1 VTPYADSEKVQ
12 DPVSTIST
20 RRRPASA
27 HPVPEE
33 APAGFHVPFERGQVL
48 GGKYEVEDLIGVGGI
63 AFVVSARHVGFD
75 SLVALKFLR
84 PELAQLPD
92 ARAHFTTEAQNNFRL
107 ESEHIVRVLDVDEL
121 PQGLP
126 YMVMELLQG
135 RDLRTALAHGPLSVP
150 LAAEYALQVAAAL
163 AAAHASGLVHC
174 DIKPENLFVLDGAG
188 DEPWLK
194 VLDFGIARAVQ
205 GLPSPDQRVVSSGA
219 VGSPPYMSPEQV
231 RASPDLDARTDIWS
245 LGCVL
250 YELLTLRV
258 PFHRSSRME
267 SCAAV
272 LEQEPPPVRALR
284 ADLPAEIEDVLA
296 RCLRKVASERYANVA
311 ELAEA
316 LAPFAPERA
325 RRHAARCRQLL
336 SAGPR
341 ISVTTDPGRRS
352 RPSVP
357 PFGSQRLSSPEAL
370 VATQLLA
377 PPSLAAHG
385 EALSPRATKRR
396 KRPLLLGAAVLASA
410 AGFAV
415 MERIQD
421 PTWPGSFAAA
431 RPATSFAKGSQV
443 RSLTPQ
449 LPPGPSVTS
458 PAPVEAAAA
467 TTTPATDAAD
477 ALGAP
482 VGATVGA
489 RAELWDAPVRV
500 APVRTARALAR
511 RPVAANPGKLEAHS
525 SATTSHPAALRD
537 EPDVGF

>member
-1 VTPYADSEKVQ
+1 VNPYADSEKVQ
-12 DPVSTIST
+12 DPVSTVST

-27 HPVPEE
+27 QPVPEE
-33 APAGFHVPFERGQVL
+33 APAGFRVPFERGQVL
-48 GGKYEVEDLIGVGGI
+48 GGKYEVEELIGVGGI
-63 AFVVSARHVGFD
+63 AFVMSARHVGFD

-92 ARAHFTTEAQNNFRL
+92 ARAHFTIEAQNNFRL

-135 RDLRTALAHGPLSVP
+135 RDFRTALAHGPLNVP

-174 DIKPENLFVLDGAG
+174 DIKPENLFVLNGAG

-205 GLPSPDQRVVSSGA
+205 GLPGSAQRVVSSGA

-231 RASPDLDARTDIWS
+231 RASADLDARTDIWS

-284 ADLPAEIEDVLA
+284 PDLPAELEDVLA

-316 LAPFAPERA
+316 LVPFAPERA

-341 ISVTTDPGRRS
+341 LSVTTDPGRRS
-352 RPSVP
+352 RPPTP
-357 PFGSQRLSSPEAL
+357 PFGTQRPSSPEAL
-370 VATQLLA
+370 VATQLMA
-377 PPSLAAHG
+377 PPSLENSAHAEG
-385 EALSPRATKRR
+385 GLLRPRATKRR
-396 KRPLLLGAAVLASA
+396 KRTLLLSAAVLASA

-415 MERIQD
+415 MQRVQD
-421 PTWPGSFAAA
+421 PTWPGAFAAA
-431 RPATSFAKGSQV
+431 RPATSFAKGTQV
-443 RSLTPQ
+443 RSITPQ
-449 LPPGPSVTS
+449 LPPGPSAAS
-458 PAPVEAAAA
+458 PAGSPSAVAITA
-467 TTTPATDAAD
+467 PAVD
-477 ALGAP
+477 LGSGAP
-482 VGATVGA
+482 SNV
-489 RAELWDAPVRV
+489 RAELRDAVLRV
-500 APVRTARALAR
+500 PPLRTARPLAR
-511 RPVAANPGKLEAHS
+511 RPAAVKPVKLEAHS
-525 SATTSHPAALRD
+525 GVAPASLTSALRD

>member
-1 VTPYADSEKVQ
+1 VNPYADSEKVQ
-12 DPVSTIST
+12 DPVSTVST

-27 HPVPEE
+27 QPGPDD
-33 APAGFHVPFERGQVL
+33 APAGFHVPFERGHVL

-63 AFVVSARHVGFD
+63 AFVMSARHVGFD

-92 ARAHFTTEAQNNFRL
+92 ARAHFTAEAQNNFRL
-107 ESEHIVRVLDVDEL
+107 ESEHIVRVLDVDAL

-135 RDLRTALAHGPLSVP
+135 RDLRTGLAHGPLSVP

-163 AAAHASGLVHC
+163 AAAHANGLVHC

-194 VLDFGIARAVQ
+194 VLDFGIARAVR
-205 GLPSPDQRVVSSGA
+205 GVPSPDQRVVSSGA

-284 ADLPAEIEDVLA
+284 PDLPAELEGVLA

-311 ELAEA
+311 ELADA
-316 LAPFAPERA
+316 LVPFAPERA

-341 ISVTTDPGRRS
+341 ISIATDPGRRS

-357 PFGSQRLSSPEAL
+357 PFAAQRGSSPEAL
-370 VATQLLA
+370 LATQLVA
-377 PPSLAAHG
+377 PP
-385 EALSPRATKRR
+385 ALDATEQSFGVVPPPRATKRR
-396 KRPLLLGAAVLASA
+396 KRALLLGAAVLASA

-415 MERIQD
+415 VQRIQGHS
-421 PTWPGSFAAA
+421 WPDALAAG
-431 RPATSFAKGSQV
+431 RPATSLAKGTQV

-449 LPPGPSVTS
+449 LPPGPGAA
-458 PAPVEAAAA
+458 APVQASAAVSAAAVQR
-467 TTTPATDAAD
+467 AAD
-477 ALGAP
+477 AP
-482 VGATVGA
+482 ATA
-489 RAELWDAPVRV
+489 AAEPRV
-500 APVRTARALAR
+500 AAVHVPPVRTVRALAR
-511 RPVAANPGKLEAHS
+511 RPAAAKPAKLEAQI
-525 SATTSHPAALRD
+525 SAATAARSTALRD